1 MCSPLDPLSC
11 VDLIAGKVGDAATTA
26 TTASLT
32 AMLSALTEQLHLAVK
47 LLALSLAD
55 WLVVPTTGVCPDTAA
70 GWMAA
75 CTNSG
80 SPAAQVRAWLLPITA
95 LVAVVG
101 IVWQAIT
108 MTITR
113 KGEPLL
119 TVLKGLFAVGL
130 WGAAGIVG
138 TQLVLRA
145 ADAYSFWILRQ
156 AVFGDATNPAQ
167 SVGDAITAMDSATSY
182 NALVLLILI
191 QVPFLLAALLQILL
205 LIFRVAAVIILA
217 GQLQLAAAGGF
228 TRLTSGWQA
237 KVTGWMLAL
246 IAYKPVAA
254 TIYALGIRL
263 MGDAGNV
270 VMGLAVMIMA
280 VVALPALMRL
290 FNWGVGSVG
299 HGGSTI
305 GGPGSTVSTAL
316 HGAAAMSGLGGYRAT
331 DHAQWMDTG
340 SSTAI
345 RTPSTSVALIPRGA
359 SVASA
364 TGWPPSTAATGT
376 TGTTGAGASAAA
388 GSGSAGA
395 GTSVA
400 AGAATGGATVAVAA
414 TRRAAGATGDALE
427 GR

>member
-1 MCSPLDPLSC
+1 
-11 VDLIAGKVGDAATTA
+11 VIVGKVGDAATTA

-32 AMLSALTEQLHLAVK
+32 AMLSALSDQLHLAIK
-47 LLALSLAD
+47 LLALSLAE
-55 WLVVPTTGVCPDTAA
+55 WLVVPTTGVCPDTAVN
-70 GWMAA
+70 WMAA
-75 CTNSG
+75 CANSG

-108 MTITR
+108 MSITR

-119 TVLKGLFAVGL
+119 TVLKGLFAIAL
-130 WGAAGIVG
+130 WGAVGIVG

-156 AVFGDATNPAQ
+156 AVFGDAANPAQ
-167 SVGDAITAMDSATSY
+167 SVGDAITAMDTAASYSA
-182 NALVLLILI
+182 LILLIFVQI
-191 QVPFLLAALLQILL
+191 PFLLAALLQILL
-205 LIFRVAAVIILA
+205 MIFRVAAVIILA

-237 KVTGWMLAL
+237 KVTGWILAL

-254 TIYALGIRL
+254 TIYAVALRL
-263 MGDAGNV
+263 MGDAGSL

-299 HGGSTI
+299 HGAGSTL
-305 GGPGSTVSTAL
+305 GGPGTTLATAL
-316 HGAAAMSGLGGYRAT
+316 HGAAAMSGLGGYHAT
-331 DHAQWMDTG
+331 EHAQWMDTG
-340 SSTAI
+340 ASSNLQAPATTVA
-345 RTPSTSVALIPRGA
+345 TSPRGA
-359 SVASA
+359 SAASA
-364 TGWPPSTAATGT
+364 TSWSPSTAATGNR
-376 TGTTGAGASAAA
+376 GTTGADTSAAA
-388 GSGSAGA
+388 GFGGAAGA
-395 GTSVA
+395 GTSVV
-400 AGAATGGATVAVAA
+400 AGAATGGATVVVAAAAKA
-414 TRRAAGATGDALE
+414 TRRAADAAGDTME